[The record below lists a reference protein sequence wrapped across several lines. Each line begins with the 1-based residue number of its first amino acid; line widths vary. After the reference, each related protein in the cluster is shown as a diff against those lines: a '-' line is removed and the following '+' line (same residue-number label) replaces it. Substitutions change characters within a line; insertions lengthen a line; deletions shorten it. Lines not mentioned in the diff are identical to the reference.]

1 MERNSFVEGLV
12 IVVVFL
18 LIIFLINRNR
28 KDRKKF
34 EQEMNQS
41 EIKPEKHEDDRV

>member
-12 IVVVFL
+12 IVLVFL
-18 LIIFLINRNR
+18 LILFLINRNR

-34 EQEMNQS
+34 EQEVQKRNW
-41 EIKPEKHEDDRV
+41 KH